1 MVLIL
6 LIGAYSL
13 AYVAYCLAFFFCFS
27 RLRCIF
33 VELGFFPF
41 DFLLIDLLMAKSAS
55 SRLLALDIMRGITIA
70 GMILVNNAGSWH
82 RAYEPLRHASWNGLT
97 PTDLVFPFFMF
108 IMGISTYMS
117 LRKSGFSF
125 DRAVV
130 SKIVRRTTVIFLI
143 GIALAWLSNLLYGWL
158 AGGLTF
164 GEAATAWERLRIM
177 GVLQRLALSYGIG
190 ALLAVT
196 VRRQWLPWL
205 AGALIVVYAVII
217 SVGNG
222 YEFSERNIIG
232 VVDRAI
238 LGESHVYTDRAFSEP
253 MRIDPEGILGV
264 IPSVAHVLIGFM
276 CGALLCGTS
285 DRQRQLNRLFIVG
298 GVLTFGGLLLS
309 YGLPLN
315 KKIWSPTFVLTTCG
329 LASTLLALLIWI
341 IDVRGWKRWTG
352 FFHAFGIN
360 PLYLYVQSQVLA
372 YVFGAVQVHTTLAPE
387 GVTNLKGVL
396 YYAVLDPVSGGN
408 AQLASL
414 LWALLFVVLNWLP
427 GYYLQRRKIY
437 IKI

>member
-1 MVLIL
+1 MIIL
-6 LIGAYSL
+6 RISFFVFHGFVVSL
-13 AYVAYCLAFFFCFS
+13 RSRGFS
-27 RLRCIF
+27 LVIF
-33 VELGFFPF
+33 SLN
-41 DFLLIDLLMAKSAS
+41 DLPMAKSAY

-108 IMGISTYMS
+108 IMGVSTYMS

-125 DRAVV
+125 NRSVV
-130 SKIVRRTTVIFLI
+130 SKIVRRTIVIFLT

-158 AGGLTF
+158 AGGLSF

-190 ALLAVT
+190 ALLAVI
-196 VRRQWLPWL
+196 VRQRLLPWL

-217 SVGNG
+217 TMGNG
-222 YEFSERNIIG
+222 YEFSEHNIIG

-238 LGESHVYTDRAFSEP
+238 LGESHVYTDYAFGEP
-253 MRIDPEGILGV
+253 MRLDPEGLLGV

-285 DRQRQLNRLFIVG
+285 DRQRQLNRLFIIG
-298 GVLTFGGLLLS
+298 AVLTFGGLLLS

-372 YVFGAVQVHTTLAPE
+372 YVLGAVQVHTTIAPE

-396 YYAVLDPVSGGN
+396 YYAVLDPISGGN

-414 LWALLFVVLNWLP
+414 LWALLFVAINWLP
-427 GYYLQRRKIY
+427 GYYLQQRRIY